1 MWKSTELYILWSEL
15 SRRKLSPT
23 SASAHY
29 SCPDN
34 AIGLVGRQLEA
45 VRRKFYYY
53 YQCLCRPYVM
63 HNPRQL
69 NIDSN
74 RNTKNIKI
82 IKIAVQKMPIY
93 AEKNMRYAH
102 FAEICEK
109 MRQCEICSNR
119 IFA

>member
-1 MWKSTELYILWSEL
+1 
-15 SRRKLSPT
+15 
-23 SASAHY
+23 
-29 SCPDN
+29 
-34 AIGLVGRQLEA
+34 
-45 VRRKFYYY
+45 
-53 YQCLCRPYVM
+53 M

-109 MRQCEICSNR
+109 
-119 IFA
+119 